1 MTNSEFITTI
11 APIIVKYQKSRGY
24 KVASPIIAQAILESG
39 WGKSKLAALYHN
51 YFGMKCGSKWTGPS
65 VNMTTQEEYTAGT
78 LTTIKDNFRVY
89 GSMEEGVAGYFDFI
103 GSLSRYDNLKTATTP
118 REYIE
123 RLKADGYATSSSYVE
138 NLMKLVTQYSLEK
151 YDTEE
156 KTMAKTRSAVVA
168 LAQSWVGKNESDG
181 SYKEIIDI
189 YNSYDG
195 AFPRGT
201 KMDYGWAWCA
211 CTWSAL
217 AIKLGYTDIMPIEI
231 SCGYLIEAAKSIG
244 VWVEN
249 DGYTPQPGDAV
260 LYDWDDSG
268 SGDCTGWPDHVGTV
282 EKVSGGKITVIEGNY
297 SNAVKRRT
305 ISVDGRYIRGF
316 IVPRYDAEESSA
328 TPSATK
334 SVAEI
339 AKEVIAGKWGNGD
352 ERKSALEAAGYD
364 YAAVQ
369 KKVNELLS
377 GSGTATKS
385 VAEIAKEVIA
395 GKWGNGDERKKK
407 LTAAGYDYAAVQK
420 KVNELLK

>member
-1 MTNSEFITTI
+1 
-11 APIIVKYQKSRGY
+11 
-24 KVASPIIAQAILESG
+24 
-39 WGKSKLAALYHN
+39 
-51 YFGMKCGSKWTGPS
+51 
-65 VNMTTQEEYTAGT
+65 
-78 LTTIKDNFRVY
+78 
-89 GSMEEGVAGYFDFI
+89 
-103 GSLSRYDNLKTATTP
+103 
-118 REYIE
+118 
-123 RLKADGYATSSSYVE
+123 
-138 NLMKLVTQYSLEK
+138 
-151 YDTEE
+151 
-156 KTMAKTRSAVVA
+156 
-168 LAQSWVGKNESDG
+168 
-181 SYKEIIDI
+181 
-189 YNSYDG
+189 
-195 AFPRGT
+195 
-201 KMDYGWAWCA
+201 
-211 CTWSAL
+211 
-217 AIKLGYTDIMPIEI
+217 MPIEI

-244 VWVEN
+244 IWVEN

-305 ISVDGRYIRGF
+305 ISVNGRYIRGF

-334 SVAEI
+334 SVTEI

-352 ERKSALEAAGYD
+352 ERKKKLTAAGYD
-364 YAAVQ
+364 YATVQ

-385 VAEIAKEVIA
+385 VTEIAKEVTA